1 MDVLDSLLEIMRPRG
16 VVLGRSL
23 QRAPWGIAFP
33 ASPLVYFDFVLAG
46 ECWLR
51 ARVPPY
57 RLKIKAGEFILVL
70 DNTPH
75 ELGSAPDSRAVP
87 IGTLIPR
94 LRRQWRRPPRHPVPA
109 GSALVLYGT
118 YQFEATLLSA
128 LRGLPRI
135 IHLGAADIG
144 GQAQLRALTAALAQ
158 ELDRPG
164 AGSQAVIDRLV
175 DLLLVYA
182 LRSCLKHPDAG
193 NVAWIAALRD
203 PALGRA
209 IEAIH
214 RAPARDWTVA
224 RLARETGRSRSGFAA
239 AFTATLGQTPLA
251 YLTRWRMTVAASLL
265 RETNLPI
272 AGVAQ
277 RVGYRNAYAFATAF
291 RRITGVAPGAE
302 RRRMRTIGDGAQA
315 RP

>member
-1 MDVLDSLLEIMRPRG
+1 LTVDGKREKPMSTQKVLLKDTASKNDHFHPKGKPPSKYTQEVLRQARTTLPFADTRDIEEQKRGLISPMKKLEIM
-16 VVLGRSL
+16 
-23 QRAPWGIAFP
+23 A
-33 ASPLVYFDFVLAG
+33 
-46 ECWLR
+46 
-51 ARVPPY
+51 
-57 RLKIKAGEFILVL
+57 
-70 DNTPH
+70 
-75 ELGSAPDSRAVP
+75 
-87 IGTLIPR
+87 
-94 LRRQWRRPPRHPVPA
+94 
-109 GSALVLYGT
+109 
-118 YQFEATLLSA
+118 
-128 LRGLPRI
+128 
-135 IHLGAADIG
+135 
-144 GQAQLRALTAALAQ
+144 
-158 ELDRPG
+158 
-164 AGSQAVIDRLV
+164 
-175 DLLLVYA
+175 
-182 LRSCLKHPDAG
+182 DAG